1 MSKERLTAFS
11 DGVLA
16 IVLTIMVL
24 DLKVPT
30 GTELRDLLPVLPVFL
45 SYALSFLGI
54 AIYWNNHHHLMHAVA
69 HMNVRI
75 LWANMNLLF
84 WLSLSPFTTAWMGGT
99 HFAQM
104 PTTVYGASLL
114 ALIELGK
121 AMGYELAAATTWN
134 AVFVRTDQ
142 FPKLGLSDN
151 GIDRMYYP
159 VFETRVFWS
168 INSYLNVSGCTRL
181 IRHNYAFH
189 PDQLQPVPPDLR
201 NLPYKDGLDGAFLST
216 FF

>member
-1 MSKERLTAFS
+1 MAAALLTGEENADEMRS
-11 DGVLA
+11 GRGGKPD
-16 IVLTIMVL
+16 
-24 DLKVPT
+24 
-30 GTELRDLLPVLPVFL
+30 FL
-45 SYALSFLGI
+45 SNHAGGILGGI
-54 AIYWNNHHHLMHAVA
+54 STGQPIV
-69 HMNVRI
+69 VRFSVKPTSSI
-75 LWANMNLLF
+75 LTPRKTIDIEGNDYHVWASVRRSPRVVVIDFNPTVSNDVLLVQQDDP
-84 WLSLSPFTTAWMGGT
+84 SV
-99 HFAQM
+99 HD
-104 PTTVYGASLL
+104 GASLL